1 MATTASPEPGRIKT
15 DIHHLKEQTIEIAAL
30 ADRRIRIIPQD
41 ASGAHVQATS
51 APALINL
58 PATDLLTQVR
68 ALCMV
73 LAQAAGLHT
82 APSMTALD
90 LLAGLDRDQYAARL
104 EERED
109 AWQIV
114 RLIAEASESCE
125 RLLDPSPAT
134 MLAGSCPWCA
144 AGVWLPD
151 KEESRQLAWYRCE
164 SCGRIVDLGV
174 VRQAQRMRLLASGYV
189 GTASKLAATLCKCGY
204 GAKRKTIEKWRQRGK
219 LKSVGT
225 SRGVAVYRLGDV
237 LRLLQN

>member
-1 MATTASPEPGRIKT
+1 MTTTASPEPGRIKN
-15 DIHHLKEQTIEIAAL
+15 DIHHLYQQTIEIDAL
-30 ADRRIRIIPQD
+30 ADRRIRIIPDD
-41 ASGAHVQATS
+41 ASGVHVQATS

-68 ALCMV
+68 VLGMV

-90 LLAGLDRDQYAARL
+90 LLAGLDRDEYAARL
-104 EERED
+104 EARED

-134 MLAGSCPWCA
+134 RLAGSCPWCM
-144 AGVWLPD
+144 AGIWLPD
-151 KEESRQLAWYRCE
+151 KPESRVLAWHRCE
-164 SCGRIVDLGV
+164 SCGRSVDLAV

-204 GAKRKTIEKWRQRGK
+204 SAKRKTIEKWRQRGK

-225 SRGVAVYRLGDV
+225 SGGVAVYRLGDV
-237 LRLLQN
+237 LRILEN